1 MSKRN
6 KKILEILDE
15 LAEVKRVKV
24 KATINGEPYRG
35 SLVRMGGECQIG
47 KSFGDEVEI
56 AVEEDTEPREVQA
69 PRDMLEAL
77 GLSPV
82 ALVFRIK
89 AGCICVTRC

>member
-1 MSKRN
+1 
-6 KKILEILDE
+6 
-15 LAEVKRVKV
+15 
-24 KATINGEPYRG
+24 
-35 SLVRMGGECQIG
+35 MGGECHVLGVRKDIRIKIG